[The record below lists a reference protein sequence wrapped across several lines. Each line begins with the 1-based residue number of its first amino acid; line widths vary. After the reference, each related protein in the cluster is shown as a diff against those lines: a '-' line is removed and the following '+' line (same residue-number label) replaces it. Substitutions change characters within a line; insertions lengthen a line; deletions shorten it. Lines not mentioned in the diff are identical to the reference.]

1 MKKLNRN
8 QIKEALDQMPIER
21 IILGHNQTGITLTAK
36 QKAFAEEIAKG
47 NTKAGA
53 YRKAYNSKGKPA
65 TQSRRG
71 SELVAD
77 SRIQAQIESIKLALE
92 AQKYLAPLHLRALT
106 IHKLTEKALDERV
119 PPAQQLKALELL
131 GKITEVALFTDR
143 KEVVTV
149 SSSDQIKE
157 KLLSRIKLA
166 MQSSNALDVDASAED
181 LLAEI
186 SGSAPSAVESL
197 GGDGA
202 DTDPDQ
208 TPPVPDTPETL
219 KLGAGPLHSIPL
231 TQTPPNSA
239 DAPLPKGGSMED
251 EGDKNLT
258 VARGTVTNAEES
270 TTCVSSSGIPTPSK
284 NSEDDGGSGNTGD
297 TPL

>member
-1 MKKLNRN
+1 
-8 QIKEALDQMPIER
+8 MPIER

-186 SGSAPSAVESL
+186 SGDAPSAVESL
-197 GGDGA
+197 EGEGA

-231 TQTPPNSA
+231 TQAPSNSA
-239 DAPLPKGGSMED
+239 TTPLPKGGSMED

-270 TTCVSSSGIPTPSK
+270 TTCVSSSGIPTPSE
-284 NSEDDGGSGNTGD
+284 NVGDDGDDENIGY

>member
-8 QIKEALDQMPIER
+8 QIKEALDQMPIEK
-21 IILGHNQTGITLTAK
+21 IILGHNQTGVTLTAK

-53 YRKAYNSKGKPA
+53 YRKAYNSKAKPK
-65 TQSRRG
+65 TQSQNG
-71 SELVAD
+71 QNLLKNKA
-77 SRIQAQIESIKLALE
+77 IQTQIESIKLALE

-106 IHKLTEKALDERV
+106 IHKLTEKALDDRV

-166 MQSSNALDVDASAED
+166 MQSSNATDIEASAED

-186 SGSAPSAVESL
+186 SGSPASALASD
-197 GGDGA
+197 DGEVLEIL
-202 DTDPDQ
+202 PDQ
-208 TPPVPDTPETL
+208 TPPDTIPPKAL
-219 KLGAGPLHSIPL
+219 KLEAAPLHSNPHPH
-231 TQTPPNSA
+231 TPPNSEST
-239 DAPLPKGGSMED
+239 PLPKGGSID
-251 EGDKNLT
+251 DTGDKNVT
-258 VARGTVTNAEES
+258 VAGGTVTNAEES
-270 TTCVSSSGIPTPSK
+270 TTCVSSSGIPTPSE
-284 NSEDDGGSGNTGD
+284 NVGDGEDDENIGY

>member
-1 MKKLNRN
+1 
-8 QIKEALDQMPIER
+8 MPIER

-166 MQSSNALDVDASAED
+166 MTSGNVTDIEASAED

-186 SGSAPSAVESL
+186 SGGSHSAVESL
-197 GGDGA
+197 EGEGA

-219 KLGAGPLHSIPL
+219 KLGAGPLHSNPL
-231 TQTPPNSA
+231 TQAPPNSA

>member
-1 MKKLNRN
+1 
-8 QIKEALDQMPIER
+8 MPIER

-186 SGSAPSAVESL
+186 SGSAPSAHESS
-197 GGDGA
+197 GGDGIE
-202 DTDPDQ
+202 TQSDQ
-208 TPPVPDTPETL
+208 TPPVPDTPKAL
-219 KLGAGPLHSIPL
+219 KLEADPLHSIPL
-231 TQTPPNSA
+231 THTPLNSA
-239 DAPLPKGGSMED
+239 TTPLPKGGSMED

-258 VARGTVTNAEES
+258 VACGTVTNAEES
-270 TTCVSSSGIPTPSK
+270 TTCVSSSGIPTPSE
-284 NSEDDGGSGNTGD
+284 NVEDDGDGENIGY